1 MIYKRFFIFLLL
13 ALSLPFFAVH
23 AAAKNYDLTFVTAD
37 IPDSCNFMTRD
48 GALFV
53 VDEEDHFFTLNIVD
67 REKNV
72 SLEEYAQKL
81 SQSLK
86 GGPVSK
92 VGEDGWGFLV
102 KVAVV
107 PFDVLVMADD
117 KHVIEL
123 FTDVDRGEWPDDI
136 KNAFHSMKS
145 KTPELAPLLHKITTS
160 R

>member
-1 MIYKRFFIFLLL
+1 MLYKRFFIFLLL
-13 ALSLPFFAVH
+13 ALSLPGFTVDAS
-23 AAAKNYDLTFVTAD
+23 AKTYDLTLVTAD

-67 REKNV
+67 RDKNI

-86 GGPVSK
+86 GGPISK

-102 KVAVV
+102 KIAVV

-123 FTDVDRGEWPDDI
+123 FTDVNRAEWPEDI
-136 KNAFHSMKS
+136 TRAFNSIKS
-145 KTPELAPLLHKITTS
+145 KTPELAPLLHKILTS

>member
-1 MIYKRFFIFLLL
+1 MLYKRFFIFLLL

-67 REKNV
+67 RDKNV

-86 GGPVSK
+86 GGPASK